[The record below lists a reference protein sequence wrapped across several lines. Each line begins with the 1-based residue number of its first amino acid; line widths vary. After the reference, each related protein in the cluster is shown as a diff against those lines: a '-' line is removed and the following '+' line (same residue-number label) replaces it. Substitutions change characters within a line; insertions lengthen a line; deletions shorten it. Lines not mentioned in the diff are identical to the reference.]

1 MRLWMG
7 ASLVALL
14 FEWSAAGQ
22 SPALSHSTPTTV
34 EPVTVFTDHPRLF
47 LRPQRLRLLQRE
59 RERGSVRW
67 RQFEAY
73 VTADAPMPEPAFAD
87 ALYYQVAGSV
97 PAGRKAVTWAL
108 GPGRDLRQLALV
120 FDWCQKLL
128 SETERRELAARIQQG
143 IAETATDESVAGVR
157 ARVLA
162 AVALFDDV
170 PDIPGRELERLVHN
184 WWEAKIAPALSTG
197 QGLAV
202 RENPYALWEILHA
215 VRDNTNLDLREAAPR
230 FFKTFPIEHLMS
242 QYPASYRGEENDFHV
257 PASTKS
263 GDPDLNRATFS
274 RVAEL
279 AMVSLDTNAEES
291 QYVQG
296 WLMHD
301 RFALR
306 SPLGAPYEFL
316 WANQYQPGLSF
327 SLLPLVYRNPDTG
340 TVFVRSDWEESA
352 GWFGY
357 FDGQAQLFRD
367 GRVESVALRGR
378 SPLVMPSAV
387 IYFGP
392 SRFRVNLEE
401 GQDAV
406 ILVGLEP
413 NRNYQIEIDDEEVFE
428 EAADR
433 GGILVLDLLHGKEV
447 GVRLRVVTA
456 P

>member
-1 MRLWMG
+1 MIRSMRLWMG

-202 RENPYALWEILHA
+202 RENPY
-215 VRDNTNLDLREAAPR
+215 
-230 FFKTFPIEHLMS
+230 
-242 QYPASYRGEENDFHV
+242 
-257 PASTKS
+257 
-263 GDPDLNRATFS
+263 
-274 RVAEL
+274 
-279 AMVSLDTNAEES
+279 
-291 QYVQG
+291 
-296 WLMHD
+296 
-301 RFALR
+301 
-306 SPLGAPYEFL
+306 
-316 WANQYQPGLSF
+316 
-327 SLLPLVYRNPDTG
+327 
-340 TVFVRSDWEESA
+340 
-352 GWFGY
+352 
-357 FDGQAQLFRD
+357 
-367 GRVESVALRGR
+367 
-378 SPLVMPSAV
+378 
-387 IYFGP
+387 
-392 SRFRVNLEE
+392 
-401 GQDAV
+401 
-406 ILVGLEP
+406 
-413 NRNYQIEIDDEEVFE
+413 
-428 EAADR
+428 
-433 GGILVLDLLHGKEV
+433 
-447 GVRLRVVTA
+447 
-456 P
+456 